1 MKTYPA
7 ICHVCDKEHTIH
19 AEFLSAPAS
28 RNGKAL
34 LSCGSHT
41 AAEVRAAFEAAS
53 SKLQV
58 HPRGPSTSAE

>member
-7 ICHVCDKEHTIH
+7 ICHVCDKEHTIR

-41 AAEVRAAFEAAS
+41 AAEVRAAHLAAKKKES
-53 SKLQV
+53 
-58 HPRGPSTSAE
+58 